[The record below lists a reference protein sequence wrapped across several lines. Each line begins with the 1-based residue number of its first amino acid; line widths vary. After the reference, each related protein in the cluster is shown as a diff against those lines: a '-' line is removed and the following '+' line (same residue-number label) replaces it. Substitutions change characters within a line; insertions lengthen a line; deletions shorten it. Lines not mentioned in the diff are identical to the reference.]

1 MAKKTKKNICVT
13 LREGHTLVKKVVDG
27 VSIKTDTMTG
37 KLRTGS
43 NGKYH
48 LHPKGRKGYYIIEPT
63 NIVDMK
69 VV

>member
-1 MAKKTKKNICVT
+1 MTKKTKKNICIT

-27 VSIKTDTMTG
+27 VSIRTDTMTG
-37 KLRTGS
+37 KVCTGQ

-48 LHPKGRKGYYIIEPT
+48 LHPKGKKGHYIIEPK

>member
-1 MAKKTKKNICVT
+1 MTKKTKKNICIT
-13 LREGHTLVKKVVDG
+13 LREGLTLVKEVVDD
-27 VSIKTDTMTG
+27 VSIRTDTMTG
-37 KLRTGS
+37 KLRIGP

-48 LHPKGRKGYYIIEPT
+48 LHPKGRQGYYIIEPK